1 MKMKKALSLMLT
13 LALAASLGIPAF
25 ATSAQENTE
34 TTIPVTISAE
44 ATTFDVT
51 VPTDFPTTVD
61 PVTGETVNANDA
73 TIVNN
78 SSGSIYVSEI
88 RVTNYGEWKL
98 ADFDADLRNAD
109 VDSNQIGV
117 AVKPIGGR
125 SAGTGG
131 TQLKTAAASTAA
143 QTLLTSESATSG
155 EWVIDAKNSGNTDEL
170 TISYDTIAS
179 PVSASITNERV
190 ASIVVT
196 VSWNK

>member
-13 LALAASLGIPAF
+13 LALTASLGIPAF
-25 ATSAQENTE
+25 AASAQENTE

-61 PVTGETVNANDA
+61 PVTGETVNATDA

-88 RVTNYGEWKL
+88 RVTNYGDWKL

-131 TQLKTAAASTAA
+131 TQLKTAAVSATA

-155 EWVIDAKNSGNTDEL
+155 EWVIDAKNSGSTDEL

>member
-13 LALAASLGIPAF
+13 LALTASLGIPAF
-25 ATSAQENTE
+25 AASAQENTE

-61 PVTGETVNANDA
+61 PVTGETVNATDA

-88 RVTNYGEWKL
+88 RVTNYGDWKL

-117 AVKPIGGR
+117 AIQPIGGR

-131 TQLKTAAASTAA
+131 TQLKTAAASTTV